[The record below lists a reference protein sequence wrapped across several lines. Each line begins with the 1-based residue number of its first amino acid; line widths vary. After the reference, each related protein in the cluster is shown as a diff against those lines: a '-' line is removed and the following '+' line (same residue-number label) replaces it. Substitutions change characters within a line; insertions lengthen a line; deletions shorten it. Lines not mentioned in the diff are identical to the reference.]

1 MLPVM
6 VEKAYSGVKCSTVIG
21 QPVYDMICELAALNG
36 YSLAQ
41 TLRILIRM
49 GLEQLGEEETHGTD
63 ATDLEAAGAAS

>member
-1 MLPVM
+1 MQQVK
-6 VEKAYSGVKCSTVIG
+6 VDKAYPGVKVATVIG

-49 GLEQLGEEETHGTD
+49 GLEQLGKEDHCGSDQTD
-63 ATDLEAAGAAS
+63 PEAACSAS